1 MTSTLRFSFGLACAV
16 ISATG
21 LSAAQAAAGAVT
33 VAEDDAAF
41 TLANGIVTARV
52 SKKNGDLLS
61 LQYRGTETLAF
72 NSGHSGGYWSH
83 DTTGGTQLLTKVT
96 IDPKANGG
104 ERGEV
109 SVKGIS
115 GGRKMGHGPGAAQGG
130 DFPADIEIRYTL
142 GRGDSGVYTSC
153 TFDHLPGYPAAT
165 MTEANMTVA
174 SATTWSRRRSVLLD
188 ESTSWPTRRWC
199 SSACLVV
206 KCPSPRSADPIPRR
220 ADTIASA
227 RPVRHQ

>member
-115 GGRKMGHGPGAAQGG
+115 GGRKI
-130 DFPADIEIRYTL
+130 DL
-142 GRGDSGVYTSC
+142 K
-153 TFDHLPGYPAAT
+153 
-165 MTEANMTVA
+165 
-174 SATTWSRRRSVLLD
+174 SV
-188 ESTSWPTRRWC
+188 
-199 SSACLVV
+199 V
-206 KCPSPRSADPIPRR
+206 
-220 ADTIASA
+220 
-227 RPVRHQ
+227 